1 MPKSRQKIQTLRVP
15 QMKDANHIDEL
26 ELKKFSQRVIE
37 IERDYYFEK
46 RDRTTPR
53 RNKLTE
59 LIDTIANAIREKK

>member
-1 MPKSRQKIQTLRVP
+1 
-15 QMKDANHIDEL
+15 MKDANHIDEL